1 MSSTK
6 EGVQML
12 FKDILLPALM
22 DTIYMVAISTIFTI
36 ILGLISAVGLVISA
50 PKGLRPN
57 ILIYKSLNLVINI
70 LRSFP
75 FIILM
80 ISIFPLTKII
90 VGTTIGTN
98 AAIVPLTLG
107 AAPFAARII
116 ESALLEVDY
125 GIIEAAKSVGAKTH
139 QIIFKVMLKEA
150 MPSIVLGVTLTIIN
164 IIGYSAMAGTIGGGG
179 LGDVAVKYGYYRFK
193 MDIMIYTVIILIA
206 VVQIIQALGN
216 LLYRRMIK

>member
-1 MSSTK
+1 
-6 EGVQML
+6 ML
-12 FKDILLPALM
+12 FKDILLPALL
-22 DTIYMVAISTIFTI
+22 DTLYMVSVSTIFTV
-36 ILGLISAVGLVISA
+36 ILGFIPAVVLIITS
-50 PKGLRPN
+50 PKGLKPN
-57 ILIYKSLNLVINI
+57 DLIYKSLNLVINI

-80 ISIFPLTKII
+80 ISIFPLTKFI

-116 ESALLEVDY
+116 ESALLEVDH

-139 QIIFKVMLKEA
+139 QIIFKVMIKEA
-150 MPSIVLGVTLTIIN
+150 MPSIILGITLTIIN

-179 LGDVAVKYGYYRFK
+179 LGDIAVKYGYYRFQT
-193 MDIMIYTVIILIA
+193 DIMIYTVIILII
-206 VVQIIQALGN
+206 VVQIIQGVGN
-216 LLYRRMIK
+216 LLYRKMIR

>member
-1 MSSTK
+1 
-6 EGVQML
+6 ML
-12 FKDILLPALM
+12 FNDILLPALL
-22 DTIYMVAISTIFTI
+22 DTLYMVSVSTIFTV
-36 ILGLISAVGLVISA
+36 ILGFIPAVVLLITSPRGL
-50 PKGLRPN
+50 KPN
-57 ILIYKSLNLVINI
+57 ALIYKSLNLVINI

-80 ISIFPLTKII
+80 ISIFPLTKFI

-116 ESALLEVDY
+116 ESALLDVDH

-139 QIIFKVMLKEA
+139 QIIFKVMIKEA
-150 MPSIVLGVTLTIIN
+150 MPSIILGITLTIIN

-179 LGDVAVKYGYYRFK
+179 LGDIAVKYGYYRFET
-193 MDIMIYTVIILIA
+193 DIMIYTVIILII
-206 VVQIIQALGN
+206 VVQIIQGLGN
-216 LLYRRMIK
+216 LLYRKMIR

>member
-1 MSSTK
+1 
-6 EGVQML
+6 ML
-12 FKDILLPALM
+12 FKEILLPALI
-22 DTIYMVAISTIFTI
+22 DTLYMVTLSTIFTV
-36 ILGLISAVGLVISA
+36 ILGFVSAVGLIITG
-50 PKGLRPN
+50 PKGLKPN
-57 ILIYKSLNLVINI
+57 HLIYKSLNLVINI

-80 ISIFPLTKII
+80 ISIFPLTKLI

-125 GIIEAAKSVGAKTH
+125 GIIEAAKSFGAKTH
-139 QIIFKVMLKEA
+139 QIIFKVMVKEA

-164 IIGYSAMAGTIGGGG
+164 IIGYSAMAGTVGGGG
-179 LGDVAVKYGYYRFK
+179 LGDVAQKYGYYRFK
-193 MDIMIYTVIILIA
+193 TDIMIYTVIIIF
-206 VVQIIQALGN
+206 VIVQTIQALGN
-216 LLYRRMIK
+216 LLYRKMIK

>member
-1 MSSTK
+1 
-6 EGVQML
+6 ML
-12 FKDILLPALM
+12 FNDVLLPALI
-22 DTIYMVAISTIFTI
+22 DTIYMVVVSTIFTVL
-36 ILGLISAVGLVISA
+36 LGFISAVGLIITG

-57 ILIYKSLNLVINI
+57 ALVYKSLNLVINV

-80 ISIFPLTKII
+80 ISIFPLTKLI

-125 GIIEAAKSVGAKTH
+125 GIIEAAKSFGAKTY

-150 MPSIVLGVTLTIIN
+150 MPSIVLGITLTIIN

-179 LGDVAVKYGYYRFK
+179 LGDVAVKYGYYRFQS
-193 MDIMIYTVIILIA
+193 DIMIYTVIILIA
-206 VVQIIQALGN
+206 IVQIIQALGN
-216 LLYRRMIK
+216 LLYRKMIK

>member
-1 MSSTK
+1 
-6 EGVQML
+6 ML
-12 FKDILLPALM
+12 FKDVLLPALIE
-22 DTIYMVAISTIFTI
+22 TVYMVAVSTIFTI
-36 ILGLISAVGLVISA
+36 ILGFISAVGLVISS

-57 ILIYKSLNLVINI
+57 TIIYKTLNFVINV

-125 GIIEAAKSVGAKTH
+125 GIIEAAKSVGAKDY

-150 MPSIVLGVTLTIIN
+150 MPSIVLGITLTVIN
-164 IIGYSAMAGTIGGGG
+164 IIGYSAMAGTVGAGG

-193 MDIMIYTVIILIA
+193 IDIMIYTVIILIA
-206 VVQIIQALGN
+206 VVQIIQAAGN
-216 LLYRRMIK
+216 LLYRKMIR

>member
-1 MSSTK
+1 
-6 EGVQML
+6 ML
-12 FKDILLPALM
+12 FKEILLPAFLE
-22 DTIYMVAISTIFTI
+22 TIYMVSVSTIFAV
-36 ILGLISAVGLVISA
+36 ILGFVSAVGLIITG

-57 ILIYKSLNLVINI
+57 ILAYKSLNLVINI

-80 ISIFPLTKII
+80 ISIFPLTKLIM
-90 VGTTIGTN
+90 GTTIGTN

-125 GIIEAAKSVGAKTH
+125 GIIEAAKSFGAKDY
-139 QIIFKVMLKEA
+139 QIIFKVMVKEA
-150 MPSIVLGVTLTIIN
+150 MPSIVLGVTLTVIN
-164 IIGYSAMAGTIGGGG
+164 IIGYSAMAGAIGGGG
-179 LGDVAVKYGYYRFK
+179 LGDVAIKYGYYRFK
-193 MDIMIYTVIILIA
+193 TDIMIYTVIILIA

-216 LLYRRMIK
+216 LLYRKMIK